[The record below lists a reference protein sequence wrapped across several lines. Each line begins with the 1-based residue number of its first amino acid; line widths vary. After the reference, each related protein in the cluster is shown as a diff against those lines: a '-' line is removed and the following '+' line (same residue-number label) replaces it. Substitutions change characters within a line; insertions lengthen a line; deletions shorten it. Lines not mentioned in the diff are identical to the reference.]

1 MASTSLEIVKE
12 GTPLSAEARPRV
24 RVCMLAYAFY
34 ESDTRILQY
43 ATALAKRGDIVDV
56 IALKRQDD
64 QPEVEVL
71 NGVNVYRIQSRTV
84 NEKGLLTY
92 ASRILRFL
100 LHSMWF
106 LRRKHRAHPYDLV
119 HVHNVPDFLVFAAA
133 FPKLKG
139 VPVILDIH
147 DLLPEFYASKFK
159 VNHNSFLFKF
169 LTFVERCSTVFAT
182 HVIIAN
188 HLWRD
193 RLVARSCRADKCSVV
208 RNHPDLDIFV
218 EQLKQGEKKN
228 DKFLLT
234 YPGTL
239 NSHQGLDVAIR
250 AFASIADQIPDT
262 EFHIYGE
269 GPAKPSLVELADNLG
284 QKRIIFHDFLP
295 SREIAGIM
303 ATTNL
308 AIEPK
313 RATSAFGSEA
323 LSTKILEFMAVGV
336 PVIASKTKIHAYYYD
351 ESIVQYYEDDN
362 ETQLA
367 QAILL
372 LKNDSRRRDQLVANA
387 RLYVQKNNWDAR
399 KQEYLK
405 LVDSLIAAHLHY
417 TAATRSVSASVAA
430 SQ

>member
-1 MASTSLEIVKE
+1 MASTSLEIVKT
-12 GTPLSAEARPRV
+12 GAPMSADERPRA

-71 NGVNVYRIQSRTV
+71 NGVNVYRIQSRMV

-100 LHSMWF
+100 LHSTLF

-133 FPKLKG
+133 FPRLKG

-159 VNHNSFLFKF
+159 VNHSSFLFKF

-188 HLWRD
+188 HLWHD
-193 RLVARSCRADKCSVV
+193 RLVARSCRGDKCSVV

-218 EQLKQGEKKN
+218 EQSKQGAKKN

-250 AFASIADQIPDT
+250 AFASIADQIPDA

-269 GPAKPSLVELADNLG
+269 GSAKPSLVELANGLG

-295 SREIAGIM
+295 SREIARIM

-313 RATSAFGSEA
+313 RAASAFGSEA
-323 LSTKILEFMAVGV
+323 LSTKIMEFMALGV

-351 ESIVQYYEDDN
+351 ESMIEYYEDDN
-362 ETQLA
+362 EAQLA
-367 QAILL
+367 QAILRI
-372 LKNDSRRRDQLVANA
+372 KKDSRRRDQLVANA
-387 RLYVQKNNWDAR
+387 RRYVQKNNWDAR

-405 LVDSLIAAHLHY
+405 LVDSLIAVHPY
-417 TAATRSVSASVAA
+417 CTAATRNVPASIAA
-430 SQ
+430 PR